1 MRKFF
6 AVVAVCAT
14 LFATSMDADAAR
26 RFGGGSSFGRPAPTF
41 TQKAPSSTPSFTPSS
56 PSQPTATPRPQQQS
70 IPNAA
75 PTPVQRPSMARS
87 LLTGLATALG
97 ISALLSLLGINGS
110 GMVSFVM
117 GLLLVMVLY
126 MVVRGFLARKVQ
138 AQSSTNQGV
147 EDITPNA
154 YRQTEAPRATPYEA
168 PQPQPSSWTASGAS
182 PASGS
187 VMDQFMNE
195 GKASMDSGVTDITPT
210 DFDKNGFLK
219 TALENYRKLQKA
231 WDTGNVIEIS
241 EFMTQEVFVAI
252 THQLRARGNEVYVSE
267 VLELNNELLGI
278 TQDGPDYL
286 AAVRFAGKI
295 KINNEVE
302 TISEIWTLEK
312 KVDGSTGWLLAGIKQ
327 IGEEGN

>member
-14 LFATSMDADAAR
+14 LLATAMDADAAR
-26 RFGGGSSFGRPAPTF
+26 RFGGGSSFGRSAPTF
-41 TQKAPSSTPSFTPSS
+41 TQKAPGTPPSFSPSS
-56 PSQPTATPRPQQQS
+56 PTQPTATPRPQQQS
-70 IPNAA
+70 IPNTA

-110 GMVSFVM
+110 GMVSLVM
-117 GLLLVMVLY
+117 GLILAMVLY
-126 MVVRGFLARKVQ
+126 MVVRSFLARKM
-138 AQSSTNQGV
+138 QSQTSANQGV
-147 EDITPNA
+147 EDITPNT
-154 YRQTEAPRATPYEA
+154 YRQSEAPRANPYEA
-168 PQPQPSSWTASGAS
+168 PRSSSPSWTTPGAA
-182 PASGS
+182 PNTGS

-195 GKASMDSGVTDITPT
+195 GKATVDSGVADITPA
-210 DFDKNGFLK
+210 DFDKSGFLK
-219 TALENYRKLQKA
+219 TALDNYRKLQKA

-241 EFMTQEVFVAI
+241 EFTTQDVFVAI
-252 THQLRARGNEVYVSE
+252 THQLRERGNEVYTSE

-286 AAVRFAGKI
+286 AAVRFEGKI
-295 KINNEVE
+295 KINNETE